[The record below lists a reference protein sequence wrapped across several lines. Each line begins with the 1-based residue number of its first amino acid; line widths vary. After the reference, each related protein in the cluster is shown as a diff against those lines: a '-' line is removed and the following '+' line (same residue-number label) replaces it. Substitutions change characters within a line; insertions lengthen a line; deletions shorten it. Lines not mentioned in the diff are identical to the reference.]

1 MDQYHYEDGPSSSSA
16 PPPPYSI
23 SAPGSGSFAGSFDG
37 PASSSLHPPIPTSS
51 HRASG
56 ATPEKTSHTS
66 SSAGG
71 FLDSKRRLADP
82 RSSSAQSLAP
92 SLEDRDGDARRTL
105 LIIYIH
111 GFYGNE
117 SSFRSFPAHVHNFLK
132 DTLVESHVIHSK
144 IYPRYKTYKAID
156 VARDNFSQWLEP
168 HESDKTDVILVGH
181 SMGGILAGEVALMP
195 NRHPYRRQP
204 FKHRILGTI
213 SLDSPFLGLHPGIVV
228 AGIASL
234 FRPASPPPEEVDNQL
249 DASNA
254 HLSPGTSAMNSPN
267 PSMPSLESTPSLDA
281 QLSPQGSNA
290 PSIASSSGPPQ
301 SSDPWFNPPFWN
313 DAKFKDRPFM
323 RRIGHFAKKH
333 RAEGVWDPIK
343 NHLMS
348 HLEYGGC
355 LADYKGLNQRY
366 NRLRALE
373 DIDPMQHL
381 KQNNGQG
388 ANANQLPPS
397 ARVRF
402 INYYTLSS
410 GRPKKPK
417 SPKTPDSPRSPDHD
431 IAGQMSTLDVNS
443 QLSPHGSSTPRIS
456 VDSSDGEHFEIIN
469 SIEAVDR
476 KLSTLHEEQQKQS
489 ENKTDDS
496 TAEKKPESKGKEK
509 EGPEGQEPKGKQK
522 EAADREETGEPSKV
536 EENEPKSGEA
546 TPAEPVQPETP
557 ADFDLPPIPDL
568 PPQPTPADLDKYTDK
583 DARKQAEKE
592 GKRAQKAYDQAVK
605 SREKAIKERQKLVE
619 KRRKK
624 AEKEA
629 QKEAQRVEKE
639 EQKRRQQEELG
650 QAKSREDALRAVEAA
665 QRRAEAAQRELEAA
679 QRQVEAT
686 QRETDAARRQQPA
699 VKPEAAEQPQK
710 AVEMSDSESEPESP
724 TGSLTQVDPRPIS
737 QDGPQTPLAPP
748 PQPRAPPPALPP
760 RMPSS
765 SSTAQ
770 TAPASSSASLAPTQS
785 RESGTSSRG
794 PAPAGATPPQQP
806 KKQRKFCMLPSK
818 TNGRRDETWVPV
830 YMEGMDEVGAHCGLF
845 VPGPHY
851 DRLIGD
857 MGERILGWVQEDMT
871 ARAILEMS

>member
-1 MDQYHYEDGPSSSSA
+1 MDQYHYDDGPSSSSA

-37 PASSSLHPPIPTSS
+37 PASSSLHPPVPTSS

-181 SMGGILAGEVALMP
+181 SMGGILAGEVALM
-195 NRHPYRRQP
+195 
-204 FKHRILGTI
+204 
-213 SLDSPFLGLHPGIVV
+213 
-228 AGIASL
+228 
-234 FRPASPPPEEVDNQL
+234 
-249 DASNA
+249 
-254 HLSPGTSAMNSPN
+254 
-267 PSMPSLESTPSLDA
+267 
-281 QLSPQGSNA
+281 
-290 PSIASSSGPPQ
+290 

-373 DIDPMQHL
+373 DIDPLQHL

-456 VDSSDGEHFEIIN
+456 VDSSDGEHFEIIS

-489 ENKTDDS
+489 ENKMDDG

-509 EGPEGQEPKGKQK
+509 EVPEGQEPKGKQK

-536 EENEPKSGEA
+536 EENEPISGEA

-568 PPQPTPADLDKYTDK
+568 PPQPTPPDLDKYTDK

-699 VKPEAAEQPQK
+699 VKPEAAEQQQK

-794 PAPAGATPPQQP
+794 PAPAGATPQQP